1 MKRTLVIHPFL
12 FALFPILFIYAQNM
26 EQLSL
31 SQIWASVLVVLG
43 LALVVLLLFALI
55 LRSAARAGMLLSLF
69 LLLFFSYGV
78 VHRALWVG
86 RTEIPASYSQILL
99 IVWAG
104 IFVGGAALVIRLRRG
119 LEEITKILNVV
130 ALILVTFSLVD
141 IGLYEFKTR
150 SALQED
156 DNAERIQLAQTRSVQ
171 VDALLDI
178 YYIILDGYARAD
190 ILEELYNYDN
200 SEFLEYLDQ
209 KGFFVADESQANY
222 SQTTLSLTSSLNLS
236 YLDDL
241 ASRVGPES
249 GDRHPLQRMFRSNTV
264 VQFLKQ
270 QGYVIVA
277 FPSGYTPT
285 TLDEADVYMGSGP
298 PWNEL
303 EIALLVNTPIPW
315 FVLSQSQFDPYAPH
329 ISRIRYTLEHL
340 ADTAQLE
347 SPHFV
352 LAHVVAPHPP
362 FVLDEH
368 GNEIPQNRGFTIED
382 GSRFLEMGGTREEYL
397 EGYTGQLS
405 FVSDQIMAALDTL
418 LSSQSSRPAI
428 IILQADHGPGLLLDW
443 EHPENTYFRERLSIL
458 NAVLLPGGDSVGFYE
473 EMTPVNT
480 FRLIFNQYFG
490 TELELLEDESYFS
503 IPERPYEFINV
514 TDAVRSGEPARSSE

>member
-156 DNAERIQLAQTRSVQ
+156 DNAERIQL
-171 VDALLDI
+171 
-178 YYIILDGYARAD
+178 
-190 ILEELYNYDN
+190 N
-200 SEFLEYLDQ
+200 
-209 KGFFVADESQANY
+209 
-222 SQTTLSLTSSLNLS
+222 NL
-236 YLDDL
+236 
-241 ASRVGPES
+241 
-249 GDRHPLQRMFRSNTV
+249 Q
-264 VQFLKQ
+264 
-270 QGYVIVA
+270 
-277 FPSGYTPT
+277 
-285 TLDEADVYMGSGP
+285 
-298 PWNEL
+298 
-303 EIALLVNTPIPW
+303 
-315 FVLSQSQFDPYAPH
+315 
-329 ISRIRYTLEHL
+329 
-340 ADTAQLE
+340 
-347 SPHFV
+347 
-352 LAHVVAPHPP
+352 
-362 FVLDEH
+362 H
-368 GNEIPQNRGFTIED
+368 G
-382 GSRFLEMGGTREEYL
+382 
-397 EGYTGQLS
+397 
-405 FVSDQIMAALDTL
+405 
-418 LSSQSSRPAI
+418 
-428 IILQADHGPGLLLDW
+428 
-443 EHPENTYFRERLSIL
+443 
-458 NAVLLPGGDSVGFYE
+458 
-473 EMTPVNT
+473 
-480 FRLIFNQYFG
+480 
-490 TELELLEDESYFS
+490 
-503 IPERPYEFINV
+503 
-514 TDAVRSGEPARSSE
+514 

>member
-1 MKRTLVIHPFL
+1 MKRTLVVHPYL
-12 FALFPILFIYAQNM
+12 FALFPILFVYAQNI
-26 EQLSL
+26 EHLSL
-31 SQIWASVLVVLG
+31 SQIWTSILVPLG
-43 LALVVLLLFALI
+43 FALIMLLLLTLI

-69 LLLFFSYGV
+69 LILFFSYGFV
-78 VHRALWVG
+78 YRILWAGGTDTPV
-86 RTEIPASYSQILL
+86 SDSQILL
-99 IVWAG
+99 IVWAV
-104 IFVGGAALVIRLRRG
+104 IFAGGAALASRIRRG
-119 LEEITKILNVV
+119 LDDITKILNVM
-130 ALILVTFSLVD
+130 ALVLVTISLAN
-141 IGLYEFKTR
+141 IGLYEFRTR
-150 SALQED
+150 IAQQD
-156 DNAERIQLAQTRSVQ
+156 DGDVERVQIVQTRSVQ
-171 VDALLDI
+171 ADALPNI

-382 GSRFLEMGGTREEYL
+382 ARHYIHFHLERAVFWRWEE
-397 EGYTGQLS
+397 
-405 FVSDQIMAALDTL
+405 
-418 LSSQSSRPAI
+418 
-428 IILQADHGPGLLLDW
+428 
-443 EHPENTYFRERLSIL
+443 
-458 NAVLLPGGDSVGFYE
+458 
-473 EMTPVNT
+473 
-480 FRLIFNQYFG
+480 
-490 TELELLEDESYFS
+490 
-503 IPERPYEFINV
+503 PERSI
-514 TDAVRSGEPARSSE
+514 